1 MNATTTNVPENK
13 NQSESTPYLMLIFGI
28 IFIIFG
34 FIGAIVVYNDTD
46 KPEDDKKQVVVSC
59 IVLMVIGIG
68 MVVAH
73 VLKHKKK
80 TQTPK

>member
-13 NQSESTPYLMLIFGI
+13 NEEGPRFMLIFGI

-34 FIGAIVVYNDTD
+34 FVGAIVVSKDTD
-46 KPEDDKKQVVVSC
+46 PRVDKKTVVLSC
-59 IVLMVIGIG
+59 IVLMAIGIG

-73 VLKHKKK
+73 VLKQKNRNKNP
-80 TQTPK
+80 TPK